1 MVFYQLLVI
10 VFGFVLIAKSANE
23 IIKSLVR
30 IAGYLG
36 FTEFAISFLLVGII
50 SVMPEL
56 VIGVMSALEGTPSFG
71 LGIIFGSNIADL
83 TLIIGTVALLSKGIK
98 LHSSTIKQ
106 AKFLVLL
113 IALPVLLL
121 WDSEISRLDG
131 LVLLLAF
138 LFYCY
143 TVIKSHGP
151 SVQPFIKKKPS
162 IFFEFTVLLVCL
174 IVVFIS
180 GNMITHAGKELSSIL
195 FLPLF
200 FVGIVL
206 AVGTCIP
213 ELVMAVQA
221 SKKKHS
227 ELGFGDIMGNVF
239 ADCTGTIGVIA
250 LISPIRPEYPQLTVL
265 TGIIMVSS
273 LMALLFI
280 FGSSKKISKRGGVY
294 LILAYLALLVFQ
306 FIIEKMTV
314 L

>member
-1 MVFYQLLVI
+1 MVFYQLLI
-10 VFGFVLIAKSANE
+10 IIFGFVLIAKSANE
-23 IIKSLVR
+23 IIKSLIRV
-30 IAGYLG
+30 AGYLG
-36 FTEFAISFLLVGII
+36 FTEFAISFLLVGVI

-56 VIGVMSALEGTPSFG
+56 VIGVMSAVEGTPSFG

-83 TLIIGTVALLSKGIK
+83 TLIIGTVALLSKSIK

-121 WDSEISRLDG
+121 WDSELSRLDG
-131 LVLLLAF
+131 LILLLAF
-138 LFYCY
+138 LFYIY
-143 TVIKSHGP
+143 RVVKLHGP
-151 SVQPFIKKKPS
+151 SVQPFIKKKPD

-200 FVGIVL
+200 FVGIIL

-213 ELVMAVQA
+213 ELAMAVQA
-221 SKKKHS
+221 SRKKHA
-227 ELGFGDIMGNVF
+227 ELGFGDIIGNVF
-239 ADCTGTIGVIA
+239 ADCTGTIGIIA

-265 TGIIMVSS
+265 TGIIMVGS

-280 FGSSKKISKRGGVY
+280 FGSNKKISKREGVY
-294 LILAYLALLVFQ
+294 LILMYILLLMFQ
-306 FIIEKMTV
+306 FIVEKMTV
-314 L
+314 V